1 MLGYAAE
8 SAAREPNRCESQN
21 QAVRRMSCLR
31 PTKKL
36 SVSPT
41 TPKLDPQPISTD
53 DNHAES
59 S

>member
-8 SAAREPNRCESQN
+8 SAAREPNRCQC
-21 QAVRRMSCLR
+21 QAVPRMSGLR

-41 TPKLDPQPISTD
+41 TPKLDLQPISTD